1 MILSRSLALFGAL
14 SVIAACEMQQPVQQ
28 GYVSSHA
35 RSHLPLHQDMSKV
48 VRGTTDGCYYLMLDG
63 SPQGYLSP
71 FLDAHHASE
80 KICDAVVTAE

>member
-1 MILSRSLALFGAL
+1 MKWVRSLMLVGGL
-14 SVIAACEMQQPVQQ
+14 SFVAACETQQAVQQ
-28 GYVSSHA
+28 GYISSHA

-48 VRGTTDGCYYLMLDG
+48 VRGATDGCYYLMLDG

-71 FLDAHHASE
+71 FLDSHHASE